1 MEEPYPAITS
11 GDGERGYATG
21 YALRKG
27 GSFNRKYYANGGGHL
42 PRRAA
47 DGVFQCG

>member
-21 YALRKG
+21 YALRKVVH
-27 GSFNRKYYANGGGHL
+27 STVSIMPMAVVIRQLYVSVRL
-42 PRRAA
+42 RL
-47 DGVFQCG
+47 C